1 MPDLALNLQSLQNAL
16 AACAT
21 EGRAPALLA
30 VSKTQSAQRVA
41 ECAALGQRAFGEN
54 YVQEAVAKITALAA
68 QELEWH
74 LLASL
79 ILLGIC
85 HALQRGDNV
94 RVDVFYASYKPRTK
108 YVVDLVSLVLLLA
121 VSLIFIKLSIPYVM
135 QSYGIGE
142 RSPDP
147 GGLTHR
153 WVIKALIPLGYVLV
167 SIQCG
172 AAIARRMLIERQR
185 TAA

>member
-1 MPDLALNLQSLQNAL
+1 MERAIESVERLIDRV
-16 AACAT
+16 
-21 EGRAPALLA
+21 GRLTLWIALLMIGL
-30 VSKTQSAQRVA
+30 VA
-41 ECAALGQRAFGEN
+41 INVLLRYSMSLGS
-54 YVQEAVAKITALAA
+54 VWA

-121 VSLIFIKLSIPYVM
+121 VSLLFIKLSIPYVM

>member
-1 MPDLALNLQSLQNAL
+1 MERTIESVERLIDRV
-16 AACAT
+16 
-21 EGRAPALLA
+21 GRLTLWIALLMIGL
-30 VSKTQSAQRVA
+30 VA
-41 ECAALGQRAFGEN
+41 INVLLRYSMSLGS
-54 YVQEAVAKITALAA
+54 VWA

-108 YVVDLVSLVLLLA
+108 YMVDLVSLVLLLA